1 MYCLEE
7 SQSIEKKQ
15 PEVDRKILIGRR
27 LAKARIL
34 VKLSQSEVMN
44 RVFCQSGK
52 TKTANKTSRANR
64 ISEIENGHKIPDAEI
79 LQKLCLLYGV
89 SADWVLGFTIEPEF
103 DRNSSRVGLLLNGVH
118 DVTTRMIKE
127 ISQSVAEV
135 GANYLGELPKSCHL
149 ELLDRAKILIAHNQG
164 EISDDMAKL
173 MTCVR
178 ECEVALAREQQG
190 HYKQLDNM
198 AERDTKAWQEILMLD
213 VLQVEQKKKILP
225 PTLRNLDLFSGGAN
239 DR

>member
-1 MYCLEE
+1 MT
-7 SQSIEKKQ
+7 EKVSSFKRR
-15 PEVDRKILIGRR
+15 ELLIGRR

-34 VKLSQSEVMN
+34 VNLSQSEVM
-44 RVFCQSGK
+44 RRIFSIP
-52 TKTANKTSRANR
+52 TSAKRANR

-164 EISDDMAKL
+164 EISNDMAKL
-173 MTCVR
+173 MACVR
-178 ECEVALAREQQG
+178 ECEVSLAREQQG
-190 HYKQLDNM
+190 YYKELDDI
-198 AERDTKAWQEILMLD
+198 AERDNKEWQEILMMD
-213 VLQVEQKKKILP
+213 FKQVQSSPISTP
-225 PTLRNLDLFSGGAN
+225 PSLSMEHMKLEESN
-239 DR
+239 